1 MKRNPAILSCLLT
14 LAAASHSAHAF
25 NIMVDYSYDTN
36 GFFDT
41 AMSKAAMQAAADRF
55 SAVITSNLAA
65 VGPGGTGPDWR
76 IGFTH
81 PGTGLDYQISTV
93 PSSVVD
99 DLILFPPLHEQ
110 GEPKAQK

>member
-25 NIMVDYSYDTN
+25 NIMVNYSYDSN
-36 GFFDT
+36 DFFDQ

-55 SAVITSNLAA
+55 S
-65 VGPGGTGPDWR
+65 
-76 IGFTH
+76 
-81 PGTGLDYQISTV
+81 TV

-99 DLILFPPLHEQ
+99 DLILLPPLHEQ

>member
-1 MKRNPAILSCLLT
+1 MKQNPAILSCLLT

-25 NIMVDYSYDTN
+25 NIMVDYSYDSN
-36 GFFDT
+36 DFFDQ

-65 VGPGGTGPDWR
+65 VGPGGTGSDWR

-99 DLILFPPLHEQ
+99 DLILLPPYMSR
-110 GEPKAQK
+110 ANR